1 MFKLT
6 QAVRKAMIL
15 LTIFMIVNTEIINT
29 KISTLRSKHREEG
42 VPHSHH
48 HEHVIFDGP
57 SEEVILKLNFKFD
70 KDLRHFTV
78 EQVQY
83 SDSDA
88 ET

>member
-1 MFKLT
+1 MFKFT
-6 QAVRKAMIL
+6 RAVHKAMIF

-29 KISTLRSKHREEG
+29 NITTLRSKHSKED

-70 KDLRHFTV
+70 KDLKHFTV

-83 SDSDA
+83 SDSDV
-88 ET
+88 